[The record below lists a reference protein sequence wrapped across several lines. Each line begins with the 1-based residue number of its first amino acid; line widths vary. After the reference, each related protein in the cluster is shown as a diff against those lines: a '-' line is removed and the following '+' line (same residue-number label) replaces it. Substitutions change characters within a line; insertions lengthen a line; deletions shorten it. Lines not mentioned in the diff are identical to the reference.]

1 MSIQRSIRIAILAF
15 VLVLILTASTGCL
28 SRYRCNN
35 YNWQLDSLRYY
46 TRKLDSLLALQN
58 TEIRQLRID
67 LYTKTSELS
76 QKFDML
82 NSRLGESETQITQLS
97 RRLGPQQEAM
107 ADSAAMAQISP
118 ETRLLYESAY
128 KNYVKGNYSEAIE
141 GFQAYGKEAQG
152 GALVDNALYWI
163 GESYAALG
171 QLQKAVNTLQE
182 LVNKYPSS
190 ARVPAALYRMGI
202 IYEEGKDTRTANFY
216 YNQVV
221 REFPNSPEAALAR
234 SKLQQP

>member
-1 MSIQRSIRIAILAF
+1 MSRQRF
-15 VLVLILTASTGCL
+15 
-28 SRYRCNN
+28 NN

-46 TRKLDSLLALQN
+46 TRKIDSLIALQS
-58 TEIRQLRID
+58 TEMKQLRID
-67 LYTKTSELS
+67 LYTKTNELS

-97 RRLGPQQEAM
+97 RRLGPNQQAM
-107 ADSAAMAQISP
+107 ADSVAMAQVSP

-128 KNYVKGNYSEAIE
+128 KNYVKGDYRGAIE
-141 GFQAYGKEAQG
+141 GFQAYQKAAEDGP
-152 GALVDNALYWI
+152 LLDNALYWI

-171 QLQKAVNTLQE
+171 QSQNAVNTFQE
-182 LVNKYPSS
+182 LVNKYPKS
-190 ARVPAALYRMGI
+190 ARVPASLYRMGI
-202 IYEEGKDTRTANFY
+202 IYEEVKDLKTARFY
-216 YNQVV
+216 YNQVI

>member
-1 MSIQRSIRIAILAF
+1 MSTKRILQAAIQTSVFMLLA
-15 VLVLILTASTGCL
+15 LAGTGCL
-28 SRYRCNN
+28 SRQRFNN

-46 TRKLDSLLALQN
+46 TRKLDSLLDAQA
-58 TEIRQLRID
+58 TELKQLRID

-97 RRLGPQQEAM
+97 KKLGPQQEVVS
-107 ADSAAMAQISP
+107 DSAAMAQISP

-128 KNYVKGNYSEAIE
+128 KDYVKGNYQEAIA
-141 GFQAYGKEAQG
+141 GFQAYQEEARDG
-152 GALVDNALYWI
+152 PLVDNALYWT

-171 QLQKAVNTLQE
+171 QLQRAVNALQE
-182 LVNKYPSS
+182 LVNKYPNSP
-190 ARVPAALYRMGI
+190 RVPTALYRMGI
-202 IYEEGKDTRTANFY
+202 IYEEGKDMRTARFY

-234 SKLQQP
+234 SKLQ

>member
-1 MSIQRSIRIAILAF
+1 MLV
-15 VLVLILTASTGCL
+15 VLASTGCL
-28 SRYRCNN
+28 SRQRFNN

-46 TRKLDSLLALQN
+46 TRKLDSLLAAQA
-58 TEIRQLRID
+58 TELKQLRID

-97 RRLGPQQEAM
+97 KRLGPQQEVV
-107 ADSAAMAQISP
+107 ADSVAMAQINP

-128 KNYVKGNYSEAIE
+128 KDYVKGNYQEAID
-141 GFQAYGKEAQG
+141 GFQAYQDEARG
-152 GALVDNALYWI
+152 GPLVDNALYWI

-171 QLQKAVNTLQE
+171 QLQKAVNAFQE
-182 LVNKYPSS
+182 LVNKYPKS
-190 ARVPAALYRMGI
+190 ARVPTALYRMGI
-202 IYEEGKDTRTANFY
+202 IYEEGKDLRTARFY

-234 SKLQQP
+234 DKLQ